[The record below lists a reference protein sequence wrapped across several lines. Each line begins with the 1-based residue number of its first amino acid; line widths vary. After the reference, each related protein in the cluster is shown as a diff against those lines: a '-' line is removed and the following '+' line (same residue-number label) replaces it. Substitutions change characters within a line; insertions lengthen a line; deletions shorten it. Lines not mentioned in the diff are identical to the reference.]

1 MIKNTFIL
9 SGYAVLAS
17 FPLPIMLALML
28 NEVRHRFFRKT
39 VQLVTYAPYFISTV
53 VIVSMIIL
61 MLAPRLGI
69 VNKTFGLFGIAAPD
83 LLGNPDY
90 FRHIYVWSDVWQTTG
105 YAAVIYLAA
114 LSAVDPGLYESAKVD
129 GASRIRRI
137 WHVDIPGIMPVA
149 MIILILSVGNIMA
162 IGFEKVYLLQN
173 PLNLGTVGDHRHL
186 RLQDWSAERRLQP
199 GDRDRAVQLGD
210 QRDPAGAGQCR
221 RQAAE
226 WKRAVV
232 TLLRTTR
239 DTNDDAV
246 PSAAAGRPRR
256 IKETPIDRV
265 FLIAV
270 YILLAVA
277 LIIVV
282 VPLLY
287 IVSSSL
293 SSPAAVSSGQ
303 VYLWPVD
310 FSTAGYT
317 GAVGQSADHQRV
329 YQLAD
334 LRDRRH
340 ADQHHLDHHD
350 RLPAVA

>member
-1 MIKNTFIL
+1 LIKNTLIL

-17 FPLPIMLALML
+17 FPLPIVLALML

-39 VQLVTYAPYFISTV
+39 VQLVSYAPYFISTV

-162 IGFEKVYLLQN
+162 IGFEKAFLLQN
-173 PLNLGTVGDHRHL
+173 TLNLSASEIIPTYVYKVG
-186 RLQDWSAERRLQP
+186 
-199 GDRDRAVQLGD
+199 
-210 QRDPAGAGQCR
+210 
-221 RQAAE
+221 
-226 WKRAVV
+226 
-232 TLLRTTR
+232 
-239 DTNDDAV
+239 
-246 PSAAAGRPRR
+246 
-256 IKETPIDRV
+256 
-265 FLIAV
+265 LINA
-270 YILLAVA
+270 
-277 LIIVV
+277 
-282 VPLLY
+282 
-287 IVSSSL
+287 
-293 SSPAAVSSGQ
+293 
-303 VYLWPVD
+303 D
-310 FSTAGYT
+310 FSQATAIGLLNSMVNLCLLFFVNFIAKRIT
-317 GAVGQSADHQRV
+317 GSGVWS
-329 YQLAD
+329 
-334 LRDRRH
+334 
-340 ADQHHLDHHD
+340 
-350 RLPAVA
+350 